1 MVTFTNWCY
10 DLTISHEIGQ
20 QRQTRKETRG
30 GDGGYEGDG
39 RCERATEVDKMQCMG
54 KRQVGH
60 LWWMEGGGGFGGRQ
74 KCIMDKR

>member
-20 QRQTRKETRG
+20 QRQTREETRG

-39 RCERATEVDKMQCMG
+39 RCERATEVDKMQ
-54 KRQVGH
+54 
-60 LWWMEGGGGFGGRQ
+60 
-74 KCIMDKR
+74 